1 MHSSWLR
8 EKSVLLTAEHVA
20 AEDKFTDWVC
30 IGPVR
35 WPTHSLPNWCL
46 SFPFPLPTHT
56 PTVGLVC
63 MQVNKTIN
71 MLCSWHAQGKDSK
84 EFQRHVDRVPDYLWL
99 AEDGMKMQVPLSFSP

>member
-1 MHSSWLR
+1 M
-8 EKSVLLTAEHVA
+8 AEG
-20 AEDKFTDWVC
+20 E
-30 IGPVR
+30 VR
-35 WPTHSLPNWCL
+35 PAHRRARRRGGQVHRLGVHRTRTLANPQPPQL
-46 SFPFPLPTHT
+46 VPFLPLPPIHSHGRR
-56 PTVGLVC
+56 PVC